1 MVDSLESGKGKLALL
16 VANLREEFGGD
27 KDLVKQGL
35 ADFNALDRQIQQ
47 QVFEAEHQNRQ
58 QALES
63 RKEYARQVGESN
75 RERETALKE
84 YGMQTLKWAFVMN
97 AGAAGLLLGYIG
109 TRIGVGNTSLQTY
122 LPLLKA
128 TIPFATGCVL
138 VTVAGLAAYA
148 NFSYA
153 SQALPS
159 VEAMFNFFNISRSLS
174 EWPRPK
180 GAPLEAD
187 LKTFSSQNNR
197 KLNCSRRIAVGC
209 GIGAI
214 ACFAGGIS
222 LVFFVLL

>member
-1 MVDSLESGKGKLALL
+1 MPEDLKANRGKLAAL
-16 VANLREEFGGD
+16 VAGLRDEFGDD

-35 ADFNALDRQIQQ
+35 ADFNALERQNQ
-47 QVFEAEHQNRQ
+47 Q
-58 QALES
+58 QALGA
-63 RKEYARQVGESN
+63 RIEYARQVGESN
-75 RERETALKE
+75 RDREIALKE

-109 TRIGVGNTSLQTY
+109 TRVGVSNTSIQAY

-128 TIPFATGCVL
+128 TIPFAIGCIL
-138 VTVAGLAAYA
+138 VTIAGLAAWA

-159 VEAMFNFFNISRSLS
+159 VEAMFNFFNISKIPS

-180 GAPLEAD
+180 GASIEAD
-187 LKTFSSQNNR
+187 LKLFFAEIG
-197 KLNCSRRIAVGC
+197 KKMDCSRRIAVTC

-214 ACFAGGIS
+214 VCFAVGIGS
-222 LVFFVLL
+222 VFYLTL

>member
-1 MVDSLESGKGKLALL
+1 MVDSIEFEKGKQALL
-16 VANLREEFGGD
+16 VANLRSEFGGD
-27 KDLVKQGL
+27 EDLVRQAL
-35 ADFNALDRQIQQ
+35 ADFHALERQVQQ
-47 QVFEAEHQNRQ
+47 QKFEVEHQTRQ

-63 RKEYARQVGESN
+63 RKEYARQIGESN
-75 RERETALKE
+75 REREIAFKE

-109 TRIGVGNTSLQTY
+109 TRIGVDKTSLQAN
-122 LPLLKA
+122 LPLLKV
-128 TIPFATGCVL
+128 TIPFAVGCVL
-138 VTVAGLAAYA
+138 VTAAGLAAYA

-159 VEAMFNFFNISRSLS
+159 VETLFNFFNISRNLT

-180 GAPLEAD
+180 GAPLEGD
-187 LKTFSSQNNR
+187 LKAFHSQNNR
-197 KLNCSRRIAVGC
+197 KLNCSRWIAVGC

-222 LVFFVLL
+222 LVFFLLF